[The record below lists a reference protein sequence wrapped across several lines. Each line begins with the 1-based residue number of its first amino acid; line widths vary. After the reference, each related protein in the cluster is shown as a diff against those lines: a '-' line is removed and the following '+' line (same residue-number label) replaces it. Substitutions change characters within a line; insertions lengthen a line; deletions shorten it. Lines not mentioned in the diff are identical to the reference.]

1 MRRKGTTLL
10 LDRLLTK
17 GTESKEIQQKIADI
31 LLGGNKTAAAGSRP
45 VILKGVHRGRFHRI
59 KLDRTP
65 DKKSE
70 TSHLPKLPNGPYPHA
85 FKSVKAKL
93 KAISNP
99 NSKNLGGAAAASSF
113 RGGEGSHQDQ
123 FAEWWK
129 ENWSTV
135 ILNLGSL
142 ATLIGFTR
150 SDVLELRCLSVTG
163 SAANMIYH
171 FSFSPARYLAAGW
184 SAIFASV
191 NGVKIK
197 EIIQERHQSVN
208 MTPEQESIYVEL
220 FLPQ

>member
-17 GTESKEIQQKIADI
+17 GGESKEVQQKIADI
-31 LLGGNKTAAAGSRP
+31 LLGGSKTAERP
-45 VILKGVHRGRFHRI
+45 IILKGVHRGRFHRI
-59 KLDRTP
+59 KLDRTQ
-65 DKKSE
+65 KKQNE
-70 TSHLPKLPNGPYPHA
+70 TSHLPKLTNGPFPHA
-85 FKSVKAKL
+85 FKSVYAKP
-93 KAISNP
+93 KTA
-99 NSKNLGGAAAASSF
+99 SKTNTMDVGSAAAASSS
-113 RGGEGSHQDQ
+113 RGGAGSHQDQ

-129 ENWSTV
+129 ENWPTL
-135 ILNLGSL
+135 ILNLGSI

-163 SAANMIYH
+163 SAANMIYQ
-171 FSFSPARYLAAGW
+171 FSQSPTKLLAAAW

-197 EIIQERHQSVN
+197 EIIQERHQSVQ
-208 MTPEQESIYVEL
+208 MTPEQENIYVEL